1 MVEPGTGSA
10 NHGAAYEEREFFKQ
24 PLSTKE
30 LEGLIG
36 RREVSDFFS
45 RRSPSVKKMGLDVDA
60 LDDAAMKRLMREEPR
75 LMRRPVL
82 TVGRKVLIGFD
93 PDAWDDALG

>member
-1 MVEPGTGSA
+1 
-10 NHGAAYEEREFFKQ
+10 
-24 PLSTKE
+24 
-30 LEGLIG
+30 
-36 RREVSDFFS
+36 
-45 RRSPSVKKMGLDVDA
+45 MGLDVDA